1 MVINSAFEAAGDLDG
16 ETLADLLARA
26 LQDMSAL
33 SRRGAVLSLTAA
45 DSAIVIESHHPLEI
59 PGDGLKIDG
68 SIQQEAQDMRI
79 AAEMTWEQGRGPRL
93 TLMLPQQGRPARRG
107 GRRA

>member
-1 MVINSAFEAAGDLDG
+1 MVVHTAFEAAGDLDG

-68 SIQQEAQDMRI
+68 SVQQEAHDMRI

-93 TLMLPQQGRPARRG
+93 TLTLPQSRPARVSA
-107 GRRA
+107 RRA